1 MFEKPQDTF
10 LSWKTIL
17 RDSERNVLSNA
28 FVAYLFMLTG
38 PMAILL
44 GAAQA
49 GGLTEGEM
57 ISWLFAGIGLGGVF
71 TIVLSLLY
79 RQPISIAWSLPAAA
93 IVGASLQHLSFPE
106 VVGAYVVTGVVITV
120 ISLTGV
126 AKKGMQLIPVPII
139 MGMVAGVFLPF
150 CLKLITTFAIDPWL
164 AAITIGSFFIISSSR
179 KYAGVLPPV
188 LVAALAGVLLI
199 GLRQDFSTAP
209 LEFSIVQ
216 PVIYLPVFNMKAML
230 ELVVP
235 LTISVIGIHN
245 TQGIAILKKEGYDPP
260 VNIMTLTCGLGSVAM
275 GLLGSVPTCITG
287 PATAILNSSGKKE
300 SRYVGSLCLGTI
312 MIIFALFAPVAIG
325 LALMAPANLIALL
338 GGLALLRVLQDAF
351 QNAFA
356 NRFTLG
362 ALMAFMVTVSNVT
375 FFNIGSAF
383 WGLVGGC
390 ILSLI
395 MERQDFKYVLL
406 KYEEMNSNS
415 LEA

>member
-1 MFEKPQDTF
+1 MFERPRDTF
-10 LSWKTIL
+10 LSWKTII
-17 RDSERNVLSNA
+17 RDSDRNVLSNA
-28 FVAYLFMLTG
+28 FVAFLFMLTG

-57 ISWLFAGIGLGGVF
+57 ISWLFAGFGLGGLF
-71 TIVLSLLY
+71 TIALSLSY
-79 RQPISIAWSLPAAA
+79 RQPISLAWSLPAAA

-106 VVGAYVVTGVVITV
+106 VVGAYVVTGLVITV
-120 ISLTGV
+120 ISLTGL
-126 AKKGMQLIPVPII
+126 AKKGMQLLPLPII
-139 MGMVAGVFLPF
+139 MGMVAGVFIPF

-164 AAITIGSFFIISSSR
+164 AAFTIGSFFIISSNK

-199 GLRQDFSTAP
+199 ALRQEFSTAP
-209 LEFSIVQ
+209 LDLSIVQ
-216 PVIYLPVFNMKAML
+216 PVIYVPVFNMKAMF

-260 VNIMTLTCGLGSVAM
+260 VNMMTLACGLGSIGM

-287 PATAILNSSGKKE
+287 PATAILNSSGKKKG
-300 SRYVGSLCLGTI
+300 RYVGSVCLGMI
-312 MIIFALFAPVAIG
+312 MIMFALYAPAAIG
-325 LALMAPANLIALL
+325 LALMAPASLIALL

-362 ALMAFMVTVSNVT
+362 AMIAFIVTVSNVT

-383 WGLVGGC
+383 WGLVAGC
-390 ILSLI
+390 VISLM
-395 MERQDFKYVLL
+395 MERKDFKYISR
-406 KYEEMNSNS
+406 KHEESHTDS

>member
-383 WGLVGGC
+383 WGLVAGC